1 VIDVE
6 RLLILREVARHGSK
20 AAAARA
26 TGLSEPTVAHHLK
39 ALERH
44 AGVPLTR
51 RVGRVTKVTP
61 AGEALLEHANVIA
74 ASLEGA
80 KRTLHRHADLN
91 VGRLRIAAFQSYCAS
106 ALPGPLAQFAR
117 TYPGIEVGLVETETD
132 DALALMRAGEAD
144 LVIGFADNATPA
156 PTDVPV
162 RPLDRD
168 EYLVILPDSHVQ
180 AKRKRVDIATLAGER
195 WISGCARCRAHL
207 AAHAAHAGFSPDVA
221 FITEDYVTAQ
231 KLVAERLG
239 VALLPRM
246 AVEASP
252 AVPGIVTARTKPANY
267 REVFVSIPRDAAPAA
282 QAFANLLVSVQPQ

>member
-1 VIDVE
+1 MIDVE
-6 RLLILREVARHGSK
+6 RLLILREVAIHGSK

-26 TGLSEPTVAHHLK
+26 MGLSEPTVAHHLK
-39 ALERH
+39 ALERR

-51 RVGRVTKVTP
+51 RVGRVTKVTS

-80 KRTLHRHADLN
+80 ERTLHRHADLN
-91 VGRLRIAAFQSYCAS
+91 IGRLRIAAFQSYCA
-106 ALPGPLAQFAR
+106 AVLPGPLAQFAR

-144 LVIGFADNATPA
+144 LVIGFADDATPP

-162 RPLDRD
+162 RALDRD
-168 EYLVILPDSHVQ
+168 EYLIVLPDNHEQ
-180 AKRKRVDIATLAGER
+180 AKRKRVDLGELAGER

-207 AAHAAHAGFSPDVA
+207 SAHAADAGFSPDVA
-221 FITEDYVTAQ
+221 FVTEDYVTVQ

-239 VALLPRM
+239 VALLPAM
-246 AVEASP
+246 AVGASP
-252 AVPGIVTARTKPANY
+252 AVPGIVTSRTKPANY
-267 REVFVSIPRDAAPAA
+267 REVFLSVPRDAAPAA
-282 QAFANLLVSVQPQ
+282 QAFASLLVAGH

>member
-6 RLLILREVARHGSK
+6 RLLILREVARQGSK

-26 TGLSEPTVAHHLK
+26 LGQSEPTIAHHLK
-39 ALERH
+39 ALERR
-44 AGVPLTR
+44 AGVPLTQ
-51 RVGRVTKVTP
+51 RVGRVTQVTA

-80 KRTLHRHADLN
+80 ERTLHRHADLS
-91 VGRLRIAAFQSYCAS
+91 VGRLRIAAFQSYCANV
-106 ALPGPLAQFAR
+106 LPGPLAQFAR

-132 DALALMRAGEAD
+132 DALALMRAGAAD
-144 LVIGFADNATPA
+144 LVIGFADKATPP
-156 PTDVPV
+156 PTDVTV

-168 EYLVILPDSHVQ
+168 EYLVVLPDTHDQ
-180 AKRKRVDIATLAGER
+180 ARRKRVDLAELAGER

-207 AAHAAHAGFSPDVA
+207 ADHAADAGFSPDVA
-221 FITEDYVTAQ
+221 FVTEDYVTVQ

-252 AVPGIVTARTKPANY
+252 AVAGIVTARTSPANY
-267 REVFVSIPRDAAPAA
+267 RDVFVGLPRDAAPAA
-282 QAFANLLVSVQPQ
+282 RAFAGLLSGARA

>member
-39 ALERH
+39 ALERR

-51 RVGRVTKVTP
+51 RVGRVTLLTS
-61 AGEALLEHANVIA
+61 AGEALLEHADAIA
-74 ASLEGA
+74 ASLESA
-80 KRTLHRHADLN
+80 ERTLHRHADLN

-106 ALPGPLAQFAR
+106 VLPGPLAQFAR

-144 LVIGFADNATPA
+144 LVIGFADDATPP
-156 PTDVPV
+156 PTDLPV
-162 RPLDRD
+162 RPLGRD
-168 EYLVILPDSHVQ
+168 EYLVVLPAAHEQ
-180 AKRKRVDIATLAGER
+180 ARRKRVDIATLTDER
-195 WISGCARCRAHL
+195 WISGCSRCRAHL
-207 AAHAAHAGFSPDVA
+207 SEHAADAGFSPDVA
-221 FITEDYVTAQ
+221 FVTEDYVTVQ

-239 VALLPRM
+239 VALLPSM
-246 AVEASP
+246 AVGASP
-252 AVPGIVTARTKPANY
+252 AVPGIVTVRTKPASY
-267 REVFVSIPRDAAPAA
+267 RDIFVSMPRDAAPAA
-282 QAFANLLVSVQPQ
+282 QAFANLLVSGT